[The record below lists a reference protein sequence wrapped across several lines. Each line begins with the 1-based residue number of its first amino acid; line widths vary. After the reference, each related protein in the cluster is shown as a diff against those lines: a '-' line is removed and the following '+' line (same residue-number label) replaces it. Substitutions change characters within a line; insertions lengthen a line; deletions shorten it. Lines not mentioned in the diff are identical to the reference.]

1 MTLNWVIVHGCIYLG
16 SYPNRIVLC
25 IYFLRGTTL
34 DSLWTPLLHHR
45 MTKLLKVQLSLSV
58 VTLEQADTSQ
68 GKGSPS
74 IVLISVCQSLLGFY
88 LMRLKTKNIVIVFK
102 NMIFYI
108 SYSFSCCL
116 SWEGLSRLCSVQL
129 LSPLMTQAKIFVI
142 PTDHIILNYDVLPIL
157 VAFFTL

>member
-25 IYFLRGTTL
+25 VYFLRGTTL
-34 DSLWTPLLHHR
+34 DNLWTPLLHHR
-45 MTKLLKVQLSLSV
+45 MTQLLKVQLSFSV
-58 VTLEQADTSQ
+58 VTLELADTSQ

-74 IVLISVCQSLLGFY
+74 IVLISACQSLLGFY

-108 SYSFSCCL
+108 SYSFFVVFP
-116 SWEGLSRLCSVQL
+116 GGFVQIIQCS
-129 LSPLMTQAKIFVI
+129 
-142 PTDHIILNYDVLPIL
+142 IIKSFDDTGKNICHPYRSHNTKL
-157 VAFFTL
+157 